1 MYEHNLHNIYTV
13 NIELFLE
20 ILTLE
25 HGIMKTQTLANESMR
40 LHILFALDRAGDDK
54 CSVRIHPFN

>member
-1 MYEHNLHNIYTV
+1 MHNIYTV

-25 HGIMKTQTLANESMR
+25 HGIMETQTLANESIG